1 MRWLAIGGV
10 LVCAIGG
17 AALWLLDSGGSQGA
31 LKPPVVAPA
40 RARAGTPPPPPRDAL
55 VLARSLGNVAVGLAA
70 QRNAGEIRVTA
81 TFVRPDG
88 TGLDGLRVIV
98 TAGARRFPAALACG
112 AGCYSASARLAG
124 APTRVA
130 LAVTGRGRAPATV
143 RFTLPARWPVDAAPL
158 LRRAERVFARLHSVV
173 YRERLSSGP
182 GFSET
187 SVWRDE
193 APDRLSYRSATG
205 DAGVVIGARRWDL
218 VVGGSWKRSLQN
230 PPLALPVV
238 PWGAG
243 AYDVSLLGSGR
254 LGGRAVVRFSMFE
267 PTTPAWY
274 TVTLDRSSAR
284 TLEVDMTATAHFM
297 QDRYVAFDTPVR
309 IRPPAG
315 R

>member
-10 LVCAIGG
+10 LVCALGG
-17 AALWLLDSGGSQGA
+17 AALWLLGSGGTQGS

-40 RARAGTPPPPPRDAL
+40 RVRAGTPPPPPHGAL
-55 VLARSLGNVAVGLAA
+55 VLASSLGNLAVGIAA
-70 QRNAGEIRVTA
+70 QRSAGDIRVTA
-81 TFVRPDG
+81 TFVKPDG
-88 TGLDGLRVIV
+88 TGLDGLHVV
-98 TAGARRFPAALACG
+98 VSAGAKRFPAALACG
-112 AGCYSASARLAG
+112 PGCYSASARVSE
-124 APTRVA
+124 APTRVG

-143 RFTLPARWPVDAAPL
+143 RFALPARWPADASPL

-173 YRERLSSGP
+173 YDERLASGP
-182 GFSET
+182 TFSET

-193 APDRLSYRSATG
+193 APDRLSYRSSTG

-218 VVGGSWKRSLQN
+218 VVGASWKRSLQN
-230 PPLALPVV
+230 PPLALPTV

-243 AYDVSLLGSGR
+243 AYDVSLLGSGHLR
-254 LGGRAVVRFSMFE
+254 GRAVVRFSMFE

-274 TVTLDRSSAR
+274 TVTLDRNSAR

-297 QDRYVAFDTPVR
+297 RDRYVAFDTPLR
-309 IRPPAG
+309 IRPPVG